1 MFGKR
6 KDIIIFLALIM
17 LAAVFVLCTD
27 FKSVDEYY
35 LEHAEDTENA
45 DATVFISIKCET
57 ILENIEDLDKNL
69 LTLVPK
75 DGIILS
81 QTEYVLREG
90 DSVFD
95 ILLRAVKTHKIQ
107 MEYSGS
113 PSSSAYVE
121 GIAHF
126 YEFSCGEL
134 SGWTYLVNGEHY
146 SVSSASY
153 KLSDG
158 DVIEWV
164 YTCEVSRDILQG
176 GAASE

>member
-1 MFGKR
+1 MFKKR
-6 KDIIIFLALIM
+6 KDIIIILAFVMI
-17 LAAVFVLCTD
+17 AAIFILNTD

-35 LEHAEDTENA
+35 LEHAQDVENA

-57 ILENIEDLDKNL
+57 ILENIEDLDRNL
-69 LTLVPK
+69 ILLVPK
-75 DGIILS
+75 DGIILP
-81 QTEYVLREG
+81 QTEYALRDG

-95 ILLRAVKTHKIQ
+95 ILVRTAKTHKIQ
-107 MEYSGS
+107 MEYSGGA
-113 PSSSAYVE
+113 SSSAYIE

-134 SGWTYLVNGEHY
+134 SGWTYLVNGEHP

-153 KLSDG
+153 ELSDG

-176 GAASE
+176 GAANE

>member
-1 MFGKR
+1 MFSKR
-6 KDIIIFLALIM
+6 KDIIIILA
-17 LAAVFVLCTD
+17 FVMIVAIFILNTD

-35 LEHAEDTENA
+35 LEHAQDVENA
-45 DATVFISIKCET
+45 DATVFISVKCET
-57 ILENIEDLDKNL
+57 ILENIEDLDSSL
-69 LTLVPK
+69 LPLVPK
-75 DGIILS
+75 DGVILS
-81 QTEYVLREG
+81 REEYVLREG

-95 ILLRAVKTHKIQ
+95 ILVRAAKTNKIQ

-134 SGWTYLVNGEHY
+134 SGWTYLVNEK
-146 SVSSASY
+146 SPSLSSSAY

-158 DVIEWV
+158 DVIEWI

-176 GAASE
+176 GAANE